1 MRGACGGT
9 QGGGGVGSPAV
20 GGLAGLGRGF
30 PLAWALGG
38 GGTEGFIG

>member
-1 MRGACGGT
+1 MVGPRVGAELGALPC
-9 QGGGGVGSPAV
+9 